1 MNTKFKNQSLG
12 DKIFIILV
20 YVFLS
25 IAGLAVLYP
34 LIYIVSASFSD
45 PQAVMTGE
53 EIGRASCR
61 ERVCL
66 QV

>member
-45 PQAVMTGE
+45 PQAVMTLSL
-53 EIGRASCR
+53 IHI
-61 ERVCL
+61 
-66 QV
+66 